1 MGRQP
6 TRKITVHV
14 PADVL
19 DRATGEGEGVTEV
32 VREALELRASQQAWR
47 RLARW
52 SGRVRWSVSLEE
64 LRKD

>member
-1 MGRQP
+1 MRRQQ

-19 DRATGEGEGVTEV
+19 ERATNEGEGVTEV

-47 RLARW
+47 RLERW
-52 SGRVRWSVSLEE
+52 SGHVRWSVPLEE
-64 LRKD
+64 LRDD